1 MAGVTID
8 IPGIGN
14 VEAKN
19 AASEATLQE
28 ILKVMKANG
37 AAGKGGGQSTAKQN
51 LNQTQDAGQGA
62 SAGAASKFGK
72 ALGQAVYSS
81 GKFAGATVAA
91 TKSLVGFGAS
101 ATGLISDLAN
111 VGDSLTAAAGT
122 FSAIPIVGGPLSSI
136 FTAVAGAVEKSTGAF
151 QSAAKSGATFGGS
164 INTFAASASA
174 AGMTM
179 DKFGALISKNADSMV
194 ILGGTTESGAK
205 RFAELTKQ
213 IRSSGVGTELYN
225 LGYTTEEVNSGMAS
239 YIKQMGNTGKLQGK
253 STSEIAAASG
263 KYLKELDGLA
273 KITGETREEK
283 MKEQEAL
290 QKDAQFRAATAN
302 LEPDQKEML
311 QNFITSFPK
320 AQQAAVKDMIATGSI
335 TSDAASKMNT
345 QMGAASAQ
353 IMQYGQIIK
362 QGGKLSQQ
370 QLDGTYKSAVLE
382 AKARAKTAEFQ
393 TIGSYAYSEFGDAIL
408 GVADLAAR
416 DADGKVKAMSEQ
428 EKAAKGSAAVQ
439 EQAKQRLAEL
449 SNSFTMVLANSGLL
463 DKMMKAFEM
472 LSGFVSNYVVP
483 IFNVLSTVIGAAIDG
498 LSVLITPIME
508 IASSLM
514 SKLQPAF
521 YAIGDFIQDNLVPIM
536 IGVGTALAV
545 TLAPAVVALAAA
557 ALTSAASMIAAVL
570 PIAAPFIAIAATVGA
585 AVAIFKKMGGDVKVA
600 GDSLKWLGL
609 TFKSVFLKIKEG
621 FFTLL
626 NKIPGMRGDFDEDL
640 KEIAKE
646 QEAATEDKAKLEKE
660 MSTRMEENRKKNA
673 EEDAKKAKEREK
685 RDAGLAKKS
694 DERDKK
700 LHDEKAAR
708 AKASETGDT
717 EVKKDYSDPENLL
730 KQELTQQ
737 RGKEIEKITK
747 EKEKTAKTSD
757 PSREKETGQPVAK
770 AESAKPKEKAQT
782 ASTAEAPRKEME
794 KKADED
800 TKQKQA
806 EAENKKIKE
815 EAEKKAIDKEKQKEP
830 TTQESAETLLASL
843 NSKMEQLIKINKLS
857 VDVNERQL
865 TVQQGMSGDLYA
877 GV

>member
-28 ILKVMKANG
+28 ILKAMKANG

-51 LNQTQDAGQGA
+51 LNQNQDAGQGA
-62 SAGAASKFGK
+62 GAGAASKFGK

-164 INTFAASASA
+164 INAFAASASA

-179 DKFGALISKNADSMV
+179 DKFGALISKNADSMML
-194 ILGGTTESGAK
+194 LGGTTESGAK
-205 RFAELTKQ
+205 RFGELAKQ
-213 IRSSGVGTELYN
+213 IRSSGVGTQLYN

-253 STSEIAAASG
+253 STAEIAESSG

-273 KITGETREEK
+273 KITGQTREEK

-302 LEPDQKEML
+302 LEADQKEML

-320 AQQAAVKDMIATGSI
+320 EQQAAVKDMIATGSI
-335 TSDAASKMNT
+335 TSEAASKMNT

-353 IMQYGQIIK
+353 IMQYGQVIK
-362 QGGKLSQQ
+362 QGGKLSKQ

-393 TIGSYAYSEFGDAIL
+393 TIGSYAYNEFGEAIL
-408 GVADLAAR
+408 GVAELASR
-416 DADGKVKAMSEQ
+416 DADGKSKALSEQ
-428 EKAAKGSAAVQ
+428 EKAEKGSAAVQ

-463 DKMMKAFEM
+463 EKMMKAFEM
-472 LSGFVSNYVVP
+472 LSSFVSNVVVP
-483 IFNVLSTVIGAAIDG
+483 IFNVMSTVIGAAVDG
-498 LSVLITPIME
+498 LSMLITPIME
-508 IASSLM
+508 VVSSLM
-514 SKLQPAF
+514 ERLQPAF

-646 QEAATEDKAKLEKE
+646 QESATEDKAKLEKE

-708 AKASETGDT
+708 AKASEAGDT
-717 EVKKDYSDPENLL
+717 EVKKDYSDPEALL

-747 EKEKTAKTSD
+747 EKEKASKTAD
-757 PSREKETGQPVAK
+757 PAKEKEQPVAK
-770 AESAKPKEKAQT
+770 AEAAKPKEKAQSAT
-782 ASTAEAPRKEME
+782 TAEAPRKEME

-806 EAENKKIKE
+806 EAEQKKIKE
-815 EAEKKAIDKEKQKEP
+815 EAEKKSVDKEKQKEP
-830 TTQESAETLLASL
+830 ATQESAETLLASL